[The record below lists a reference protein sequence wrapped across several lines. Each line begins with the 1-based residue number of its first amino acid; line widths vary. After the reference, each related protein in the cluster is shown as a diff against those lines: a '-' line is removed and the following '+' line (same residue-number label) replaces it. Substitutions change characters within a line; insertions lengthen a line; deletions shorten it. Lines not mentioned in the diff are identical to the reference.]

1 MALVVQRGI
10 HRARSCKMIWFKL
23 MFWLPSG
30 ISSKE
35 LDCQWRRLK
44 RCGLNPWVRK
54 ILLKWEWQ
62 PTPVF
67 LPGESY
73 GQAEVNVAIKN
84 GIWPHQS
91 SSKRRWF
98 RSLCRLLCLARL
110 EFTASRSGETLKLSV
125 RNTPVPISS
134 VSLRVQTMNSSC
146 VAETW
151 PQYTDT
157 KLNLRHRGLLKQER
171 IV

>member
-1 MALVVQRGI
+1 MAPVVQRGI
-10 HRARSCKMIWFKL
+10 HRARSCETMWFKL

-30 ISSKE
+30 ISGKE
-35 LDCQWRRLK
+35 LPCQWRRSK
-44 RCGLNPWVRK
+44 RCGFNPWVRK
-54 ILLKWEWQ
+54 ILLKRAWQ

-73 GQAEVNVAIKN
+73 GQAEDNVAVKN
-84 GIWPHQS
+84 GFWLHQS
-91 SSKRRWF
+91 SSRRRWF
-98 RSLCRLLCLARL
+98 KSLGRSFWLARL
-110 EFTASRSGETLKLSV
+110 DFAASRSGETLRSSI

-134 VSLRVQTMNSSC
+134 VLMRVQIMNLPC

-157 KLNLRHRGLLKQER
+157 KLNLRHRGLIKQER